1 MNKIKCPHGVSPKSN
16 CDICYKES
24 RKKYSKRF
32 RQSQKYREYQKEYQQ
47 SPKYKET
54 LKRYRQSPEYK
65 EYKKTYMKRY
75 SQSPEYK
82 AYKRKY
88 QQSPKYKEYQ
98 KEYRKNYRRLH
109 NQKVLSH
116 APAKPT
122 VTGGVH
128 GCNRIGSN
136 EPFTAQGGGAVLE
149 TGGGFTIIHMD
160 KITDKKD

>member
-1 MNKIKCPHGVSPKSN
+1 MRKIKCPHGISPKSN

-32 RQSQKYREYQKEYQQ
+32 RQSQKYREYQKEYEQ
-47 SPKYKET
+47 S
-54 LKRYRQSPEYK
+54 S
-65 EYKKTYMKRY
+65 
-75 SQSPEYK
+75 
-82 AYKRKY
+82 
-88 QQSPKYKEYQ
+88 KYKEYQ

-136 EPFTAQGGGAVLE
+136 EPFTAQGRGATWE
-149 TGGGFTIIHMD
+149 TGGRLNSKVKNGNNT
-160 KITDKKD
+160 

>member
-1 MNKIKCPHGVSPKSN
+1 MNKIKCPHGISPKSN

-32 RQSQKYREYQKEYQQ
+32 RQSQKYREYQKEYEQ
-47 SPKYKET
+47 S
-54 LKRYRQSPEYK
+54 S
-65 EYKKTYMKRY
+65 
-75 SQSPEYK
+75 
-82 AYKRKY
+82 
-88 QQSPKYKEYQ
+88 KYKEYQ

-136 EPFTAQGGGAVLE
+136 EPFTAQGRGATWE
-149 TGGGFTIIHMD
+149 TGGRLNSKVKNGNNT
-160 KITDKKD
+160 